1 MIRLILNLFLY
12 AIAYFIFSCNPSEP
26 SSADDKYNSPETDRK
41 LDIST
46 MPPGEVVHATSGKK
60 WVVDVENKTIQLN
73 PDFDSSVADPA
84 RMIAALNEEYP
95 QIKLAA
101 YKMKQDTL
109 FTRITDAVYLTEQ
122 MGSTGAA
129 DYLADVIINLTS
141 ITGVRYVLISF
152 REGSHASPGI
162 WSREDFKDFRML
174 TSKN

>member
-1 MIRLILNLFLY
+1 MIRSIFLISLFVITSFLL
-12 AIAYFIFSCNPSEP
+12 SCNPSEP
-26 SSADDKYNSPETDRK
+26 SSPNDKDNLPETDK
-41 LDIST
+41 KVDFST
-46 MPPGEVVHATSGKK
+46 MPPGEVIYATSGKK

-73 PDFDSSVADPA
+73 PDFDSSVANPA

-95 QIKLAA
+95 QIKLVA

-109 FTRITDAVYLTEQ
+109 FTHITDAGYLTEQ

-141 ITGVRYVLISF
+141 ITGVHYVLISF

-162 WSREDFKDFRML
+162 WSRDDFNDFRL
-174 TSKN
+174 VTLNN

>member
-1 MIRLILNLFLY
+1 MIRSIFLISLYVITSFLL
-12 AIAYFIFSCNPSEP
+12 SCNPSEP
-26 SSADDKYNSPETDRK
+26 SSPNDKDNLPETDK
-41 LDIST
+41 KVDIST

-84 RMIAALNEEYP
+84 RMIAAINEEYP

-101 YKMKQDTL
+101 YKLKQDTL
-109 FTRITDAVYLTEQ
+109 FTRITDAIYLTEQ